1 MKKII
6 SSQYPIIVNSCNE
19 LSKTW
24 FFLESTIK
32 GHNPYSECHSELSLV
47 GMRLSGLKK
56 GFSGPLWLW
65 RVDIFRGTSKLFL
78 QTIFSLLL
86 GHFIAQEC
94 GIYVLGR
101 FLICKF
107 LFHVLSSEFCFN
119 FVLRSSLI
127 LKAILH
133 ETMKTSKF
141 WKFFVSSVIYFIK
154 YLVLHYSLSWVVPR
168 SPGVTFNKYSPV
180 IIYWEIVTSPLVNKY
195 SLQKISTPLE
205 TV

>member
-1 MKKII
+1 
-6 SSQYPIIVNSCNE
+6 
-19 LSKTW
+19 
-24 FFLESTIK
+24 
-32 GHNPYSECHSELSLV
+32 
-47 GMRLSGLKK
+47 MRLSGLKK
-56 GFSGPLWLW
+56 GFSWPLWLW
-65 RVDIFRGTSKLFL
+65 RVDIFRGTNKVFL
-78 QTIFSLLL
+78 EIIFSLLL

-94 GIYVLGR
+94 RIYVVNR

-119 FVLRSSLI
+119 FVLHSSLI

-133 ETMKTSKF
+133 EPMKTSKF
-141 WKFFVSSVIYFIK
+141 WKFLVSSVIYFIK
-154 YLVLHYSLSWVVPR
+154 YLVLHYPLSWVVPR

>member
-1 MKKII
+1 
-6 SSQYPIIVNSCNE
+6 
-19 LSKTW
+19 
-24 FFLESTIK
+24 
-32 GHNPYSECHSELSLV
+32 
-47 GMRLSGLKK
+47 MRVSGLKK
-56 GFSGPLWLW
+56 DFSGTLWLW
-65 RVDIFRGTSKLFL
+65 RVDIFRGIKKLL
-78 QTIFSLLL
+78 LETIFSLLL

-94 GIYVLGR
+94 RIYVLNR
-101 FLICKF
+101 FLIRKF
-107 LFHVLSSEFCFN
+107 LFHVLSSEFCSN

-127 LKAILH
+127 LKAILN
-133 ETMKTSKF
+133 EPMKTSKF

-154 YLVLHYSLSWVVPR
+154 YLVLHYSLSWVVAR